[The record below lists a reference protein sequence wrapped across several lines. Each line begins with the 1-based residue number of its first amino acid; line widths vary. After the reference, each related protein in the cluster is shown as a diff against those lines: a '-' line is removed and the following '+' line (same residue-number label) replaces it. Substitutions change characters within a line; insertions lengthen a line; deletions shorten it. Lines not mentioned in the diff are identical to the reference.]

1 MSNLDLFDATCAK
14 LLAEL
19 YDQFPLEIQ
28 EFRDDKLGLFNPQSV
43 SDEDYKKRHV
53 VSQSIVFLKQ
63 NGYVTYNG
71 WEGHDTGVPKYHM
84 KLTAKGLER
93 LRSAPDGIIDNNN
106 DLGSALIKKV
116 KNLANVGVD
125 ETIKSLVKAVITGG
139 A

>member
-1 MSNLDLFDATCAK
+1 MSNLDLFDVTCAK

-43 SDEDYKKRHV
+43 SDEDNEKRHV

-93 LRSAPDGIIDNNN
+93 LRSTPDGIIDNNN
-106 DLGSALIKKV
+106 DVGSALIKKV